1 MAMSTGAEVPVEHEA
16 AELAEASSPM
26 MLVALIGPNEESR
39 AIMARALAA
48 PESRIVHEF
57 STYPEMKLEVLRML
71 SEHFDFLMIDLD
83 SDEEFALHLVEMLTA
98 LSAPAVMV
106 YSKREDRA
114 LMERATAAGAQ
125 DFFPLPANLPG
136 AGGEGARPTGA
147 GAQPA
152 PAATIAPVS
161 PVSAATPAAAV
172 PERRLEAVR
181 RYPESVS
188 AQEIRRF
195 NPLEPAGRGRI
206 PRRIDSELTEVSSNG
221 GLTPLLPSAYR
232 PATLLASNLEGQREE
247 RHLPELSDAVKAA
260 PETLR
265 PAANPAPAPSKHETR
280 IDYSIRAAAPADP
293 SAVGLETDA
302 DVLHFARQI
311 KAAST
316 GSLPARAAGSRPALF
331 TAALSTQDRVDE
343 NAEGPDWKRRG
354 LIASGPLAMVL
365 LIAFF
370 FVHSP
375 HRIAA
380 VDGPVRS
387 VPRQSQPQMPAPVTP
402 AVADAANPVLTKP
415 QAGTPLSADKK
426 LEVPAKTAQLP
437 SEAMTAQFTAPTRIA
452 GGQKSSAVAESA
464 PNALALGALY
474 GGQVS
479 GAALGE
485 SRKVDVRPEIVNV
498 SAGVAV
504 GMLIHKTAPIYPEAA
519 RQGHRAGTVV
529 LKANITKEGKI
540 AGLHVVSGPP
550 VFAGPAVDAVKTW
563 RYKPYML
570 DNKPVEVETTIS
582 VVFSAEAH

>member
-1 MAMSTGAEVPVEHEA
+1 
-16 AELAEASSPM
+16 M

-83 SDEEFALHLVEMLTA
+83 SDEEFALHLVEMLAA

-114 LMERATAAGAQ
+114 LMERATSAGAR
-125 DFFPLPANLPG
+125 DFFPLPADLPG
-136 AGGEGARPTGA
+136 ASAEAAGPTGA
-147 GAQPA
+147 GAQTA
-152 PAATIAPVS
+152 SAATTAPVRAA
-161 PVSAATPAAAV
+161 SAATPTVAV

-195 NPLEPAGRGRI
+195 DPLEPAGHEKILRS
-206 PRRIDSELTEVSSNG
+206 IDSGLTEVSSSG
-221 GLTPLLPSAYR
+221 GLTPLRPSAYR
-232 PATLLASNLEGQREE
+232 PATVPASNFGGPREE
-247 RHLPELSDAVKAA
+247 GHLPELSDAVQST

-265 PAANPAPAPSKHETR
+265 PVANPAPAPAKRETQ
-280 IDYSIRAAAPADP
+280 IDFSIRAAAPADP
-293 SAVGLETDA
+293 NAVGLETDA

-311 KAAST
+311 NAASA
-316 GSLPARAAGSRPALF
+316 GSFPSRAAGSKPVLF
-331 TAALSTQDRVDE
+331 TEDRQDE

-365 LIAFF
+365 LVAFF

-375 HRIAA
+375 RRIAA
-380 VDGPVRS
+380 VDGPARS
-387 VPRQSQPQMPAPVTP
+387 APRQSQPQLPAP
-402 AVADAANPVLTKP
+402 AVAEAANPVLTKP
-415 QAGTPLSADKK
+415 QAGTPLSTGKN
-426 LEVPAKTAQLP
+426 LELPAKTDQLP
-437 SEAMTAQFTAPTRIA
+437 SDAMTAQFTAPTRIA
-452 GGQKSSAVAESA
+452 GVRKTPAVAEAA

-474 GGQVS
+474 GGVVS

-485 SRKVDVRPEIVNV
+485 SRKVEVRPEITNV
-498 SAGVAV
+498 SAGVAA
-504 GMLIHKTAPIYPEAA
+504 GMLIHKTAPIYPEVAK
-519 RQGHRAGTVV
+519 QFHRAGTVV
-529 LKANITKEGKI
+529 LKASITKEGKI
-540 AGLHVVSGPP
+540 AGLHLVSGPP
-550 VFAGPAVDAVKTW
+550 IFAGPAVDAVKTW

-582 VVFSAEAH
+582 VVFSAETH